1 MKRFMQFDMN
11 VKNVFDNNE
20 SDYTGFNQ
28 LMLDY
33 AHDTLDGVSAKEA
46 NKKIVEIFRNVV
58 GCDEKST
65 KAEIRRGI
73 RRNQAVLFDLIEE
86 VIDDAL
92 VSGWQE
98 NPFFKEYVD
107 VRNLA
112 LGDKNEFYTPDDS
125 VLSVMKVSG
134 NHHDIV
140 RQRLGA
146 GKTQSIE
153 TSWYAVKFLAAL
165 Q

>member
-1 MKRFMQFDMN
+1 MAKFIQFDAS
-11 VKNVFDNNE
+11 VKNVFENDENTYN
-20 SDYTGFNQ
+20 DFNK
-28 LMLDY
+28 LMFDY
-33 AHDTLDGVSAKEA
+33 AHNSLDGISAREA
-46 NKKIVEIFRNVV
+46 NDKIVEIFRNVI

-73 RRNQAVLFDLIEE
+73 RRNQAQLFDLIEV

-98 NPFFKEYVD
+98 NPFFKEFVET
-107 VRNLA
+107 RNLA
-112 LGDKNEFYTPDDS
+112 LGDKNEFYCPDQS

-134 NHHDIV
+134 NHHDLL

-146 GKTQSIE
+146 GKTFSVE
-153 TSWYAVKFLAAL
+153 TSWYGIKL
-165 Q
+165 

>member
-1 MKRFMQFDMN
+1 MAKFMQFDMN

-20 SDYTGFNQ
+20 NDYNAFNK

-33 AHDTLDGVSAKEA
+33 SHNALDGISVKEA
-46 NKKIVEIFRNVV
+46 NQKIVEIFRNVIS
-58 GCDEKST
+58 CDEKST

-73 RRNQAVLFDLIEE
+73 RRNQAVLFDLIEV

-98 NPFFKEYVD
+98 NPFFKEFVEI
-107 VRNLA
+107 RNLA
-112 LGDKNEFYTPDDS
+112 LGDKNEFYCPDTS

-134 NHHDIV
+134 NHHDLL

-146 GKTQSIE
+146 GKTFSVE
-153 TSWYAVKFLAAL
+153 TSWYGIKL
-165 Q
+165 

>member
-1 MKRFMQFDMN
+1 MAKFMQFDMN
-11 VKNVFDNNE
+11 VKNVFENDE
-20 SDYTGFNQ
+20 SNYDSFNK

-33 AHDTLDGVSAKEA
+33 SHDMLDGISAREA
-46 NKKIVEIFRNVV
+46 NDKIVEIFRNII

-73 RRNQAVLFDLIEE
+73 RRNQNLIFDLIEV

-92 VSGWQE
+92 ISGWQE
-98 NPFFKEYVD
+98 NPFFREFVE

-112 LGDKNEFYTPDDS
+112 LHDKNEFYVPDDS

-134 NHHDIV
+134 NHHDLL

-146 GKTQSIE
+146 GKTFSVE
-153 TSWYAVKFLAAL
+153 TSWYGIKF
-165 Q
+165 